1 VLQLSVAYLVFSV
14 VFAND
19 IFSIDEAAL
28 RAAPLL
34 SPSARAGFRPVKKR
48 DDGASSYMYPRTE
61 TEGCQTEAGA

>member
-1 VLQLSVAYLVFSV
+1 MLQLSVAYLVFSV

-48 DDGASSYMYPRTE
+48 DDGASSYALRTE
-61 TEGCQTEAGA
+61 TEGCQMEAGA